1 MKKEIVLTSEF
12 VMAVPEN
19 LEEKTLYISMDY
31 ATVAHKCC
39 CGCGCEVVTPLS
51 PTDWKLTY
59 DGQGVTLYPSIGNWS
74 FPCRSHYWIDGST
87 VRWAEQWS
95 QERVAAGRTF
105 DRFLKTGHYAPTG
118 TGGAERIPSSTQKH
132 GGFWARLIK
141 FWSE

>member
-1 MKKEIVLTSEF
+1 MKKEKEIVLTSEF

-19 LEEKTLYISMDY
+19 LEEQKLYISMGY
-31 ATVAHKCC
+31 ATVAHRCC

-59 DGQGVTLYPSIGNWS
+59 DGQGVTLHPSIGNWS

-95 QERVAAGRTF
+95 QERVAAGRTY
-105 DRFLKTGHYAPTG
+105 DRILKTGHYAPKG
-118 TGGAERIPSSTQKH
+118 TGGVDQMPSSTQKH
-132 GGFWARLIK
+132 GGFWSRLLK
-141 FWSE
+141 F